1 MPILKEV
8 MVWVLV
14 TQNVN
19 GTQKIVLIVI
29 LEKYGESK
37 HLNTRIIT

>member
-19 GTQKIVLIVI
+19 GTQKIVLVI
-29 LEKYGESK
+29 ELEGNDEMYEM
-37 HLNTRIIT
+37 